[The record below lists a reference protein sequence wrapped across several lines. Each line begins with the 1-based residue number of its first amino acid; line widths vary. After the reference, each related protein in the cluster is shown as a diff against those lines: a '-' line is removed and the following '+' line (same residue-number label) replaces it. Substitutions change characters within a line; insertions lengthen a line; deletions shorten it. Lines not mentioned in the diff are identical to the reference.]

1 MTTAELIQFL
11 RISVNVQTSSES
23 VTDPYLLKMTDEQM
37 ELFLKVVVTRDF
49 PMYSLDTLPQSAIY
63 PVILL
68 SKKELYFALASVNA
82 PLYDLNADTNNSLK
96 RSQRFEHYMAMIK
109 AVDDEY
115 DQYALLDF
123 IEFFAQNIK
132 DISERCNNERYRN
145 YQTIDCLNTS
155 DIFNDFQEAINGI
168 FAEAGLLYE
177 LTHEKIIER
186 IVENSPLTS
195 EIENN
200 FAAVNEIGTRELLKD
215 AVALYKTPNP
225 AARQDSV
232 EKIWDALERLKT
244 YYITLDKR
252 RSSEKIVND
261 MAGGNSDYVDLF
273 NEEFKMLTSIGNKY
287 RIRHHETDKIDI
299 TDVRYYDY
307 LFNRCL
313 SLIALAIKYLQ

>member
-1 MTTAELIQFL
+1 MKLYTERHGIRAPLEKTY
-11 RISVNVQTSSES
+11 SVN
-23 VTDPYLLKMTDEQM
+23 
-37 ELFLKVVVTRDF
+37 RD
-49 PMYSLDTLPQSAIY
+49 MYSL
-63 PVILL
+63 
-68 SKKELYFALASVNA
+68 
-82 PLYDLNADTNNSLK
+82 LYDCCMKYQKNLTHIFTLNCHHDFTDSDYIAFDEKGFMTRIKIRIPSLF
-96 RSQRFEHYMAMIK
+96 RNEYERICVPGY
-109 AVDDEY
+109 DDEY

-123 IEFFAQNIK
+123 IEFFAQNIE
-132 DISERCNNERYRN
+132 DISERWNNERYRN

-155 DIFNDFQEAINGI
+155 DVFNDFQEAINGI

-186 IVENSPLTS
+186 IVENSPLTT

-244 YYITLDKR
+244 YYIALDKR

-261 MAGGNSDYVDLF
+261 MADGNSDYVDLF